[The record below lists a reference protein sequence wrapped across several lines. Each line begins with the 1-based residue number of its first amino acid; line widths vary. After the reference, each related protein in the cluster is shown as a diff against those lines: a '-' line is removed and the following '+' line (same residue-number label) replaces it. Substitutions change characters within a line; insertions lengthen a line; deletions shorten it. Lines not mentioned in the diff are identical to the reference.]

1 MLNKFK
7 NILITIIFI
16 FCFLGSL
23 ALLLSNKDKPE
34 IELIIFGQLFV
45 IFGIIG
51 IINFKVTIL
60 KGKDLILMLF
70 PIVGITCIIIGIL
83 QILQINNINEIFPY
97 VISFSFII
105 FGVLSII
112 GRRIYNNYLVKNCT
126 KEVLG
131 EIVSIDSFYDEGHRL
146 YTPVYEINHNGNKIR
161 IKSDEYSNVDR
172 YEIGRFDDLLINPS
186 NPNEFI
192 FPQKNGNRL
201 VMIIG
206 FLSIVSGIITLICM
220 LNII

>member
-7 NILITIIFI
+7 NILIRIVFI
-16 FCFLGSL
+16 FWFLGSL

-105 FGVLSII
+105 FGILIII

-126 KEVLG
+126 KEALG

-146 YTPVYEINHNGNKIR
+146 YTPVYEINHNVIF
-161 IKSDEYSNVDR
+161 E
-172 YEIGRFDDLLINPS
+172 ERFIPS
-186 NPNEFI
+186 
-192 FPQKNGNRL
+192 G
-201 VMIIG
+201 
-206 FLSIVSGIITLICM
+206 LSRHGKQ
-220 LNII
+220 

>member
-7 NILITIIFI
+7 NILIAIIFI
-16 FCFLGSL
+16 FWFLGSL

-70 PIVGITCIIIGIL
+70 PIVGITCVIIGIL

-105 FGVLSII
+105 FGILIII
-112 GRRIYNNYLVKNCT
+112 GRRIYNSYLVKNCT
-126 KEVLG
+126 KEVIG
-131 EIVSIDSFYDEGHRL
+131 EIVDIDSIYDEAHRT
-146 YTPVYEINHNGNKIR
+146 YTPVYEINYNGNKIR

-192 FPQKNGNRL
+192 FPHKNGNRL